1 MLNRFPTKNILPVFS
16 DWFEFGDTNFL
27 TLLLLEGAINLPSPL
42 DAFFGTFLLQ
52 LPLGDERGNVC
63 ADIGANLFR
72 GTKGC
77 RLSAKSLGWAA
88 WSNVHGIGRDGKG
101 QNGKGKGSH
110 FAGFLRCF
118 QQKI

>member
-16 DWFEFGDTNFL
+16 DWFELGDTNFL
-27 TLLLLEGAINLPSPL
+27 TLLLLDGARNFPSPL

-52 LPLGDERGNVC
+52 LPLSDESGDVC
-63 ADIGANLFR
+63 ADIRANLFR

-77 RLSAKSLGWAA
+77 RLSAKSLGRAA
-88 WSNVHGIGRDGKG
+88 GSNIHGIGRDGKG
-101 QNGKGKGSH
+101 QNGKGKDSH
-110 FAGFLRCF
+110 CAGFLRCF

>member
-1 MLNRFPTKNILPVFS
+1 MLPVFS
-16 DWFEFGDTNFL
+16 HWFELGDTNFL
-27 TLLLLEGAINLPSPL
+27 TLLLLDGARNFPSPL

-52 LPLGDERGNVC
+52 LPLGDESGDVC

-72 GTKGC
+72 STKGC

-88 WSNVHGIGRDGKG
+88 GSNVQGIGRDGKG
-101 QNGKGKGSH
+101 QDGKGKGSH